1 MRTHLVKHGDDLA
14 VVIDKPLLDLLGA
27 NAETAFEVTTDGQ
40 TLVLTPVR
48 DPERRDA
55 FRSAL
60 EQANDRF
67 GEGLSRLA
75 D

>member
-1 MRTHLVKHGDDLA
+1 MRTHLVKDGDDLA
-14 VVIDKPLLDLLGA
+14 VVIDKQLLDRLGA
-27 NAETAFEVTTDGQ
+27 NAETVFDVSTDGQ

-67 GEGLSRLA
+67 GEGLRQLK